1 MIADVFWSL
10 AYSSLRCIF
19 QFLVLVLRG
28 DRSTQIEV
36 LVLRH
41 QVAVLRRQVHRPD
54 FQHADRV
61 LLSALSRALRRS
73 SWDAF
78 LVTPATLLRWHRNLI
93 ARRWS
98 YPHRSPGRPAIPAN
112 LREAVCG
119 WPARIPAGAISAS
132 PGAARTWPSPLPH
145 NRAHHP
151 APCRPAIRTATD
163 GPSWRQFLTA
173 QAHGILAV
181 DFLHIDTILCKRIY
195 VFVGIEHATR
205 RVHLLG
211 LTQHPTGPWVTQQ
224 ARTLLMHLQAS
235 FRFLIRDRDAKYTA
249 SFDAVFT
256 SEGIQIV
263 KTPIQAPRAN
273 AICERWI
280 GTLRRECTDHLLIY
294 SERHLRQVLTEYLAH
309 YNQHRPHRA
318 LGRWPPQPPPASLPA
333 QRFRRQR
340 ILHGL
345 INEYKPAA

>member
-1 MIADVFWSL
+1 MFWSL

-41 QVAVLRRQVHRPD
+41 QVAVLRRQVRSTD
-54 FQHADRV
+54 LQHADRV
-61 LLSALSRALRRS
+61 LLAALSRVLPRS
-73 SWDAF
+73 SWGAF
-78 LVTPATLLRWHRNLI
+78 LVTPATLLRWHRNVI

-98 YPHRSPGRPAIPAN
+98 YLHRSPGRPAIPAN
-112 LREAVCG
+112 LRQAVLRL
-119 WPARIPAGAISAS
+119 ARENPRWGYQRIAGELLGLGHRLS
-132 PGAARTWPSPLPH
+132 PSTVRTILVHTGLP
-145 NRAHHP
+145 P
-151 APCRPAIRTATD
+151 APRRT

-173 QAHGILAV
+173 QARGILAV
-181 DFLHIDTILCKRIY
+181 DFLHIDTILCKR
-195 VFVGIEHATR
+195 
-205 RVHLLG
+205 
-211 LTQHPTGPWVTQQ
+211 
-224 ARTLLMHLQAS
+224 

-263 KTPIQAPRAN
+263 RTPIQAPRAN

-280 GTLRRECTDHLLIY
+280 GILRRECTDYLLIY

-318 LGRWPPQPPPASLPA
+318 LDRRPPQPPPASLPA
-333 QRFRRQR
+333 QRFRQR
-340 ILHGL
+340 RVLHGL
-345 INEYKPAA
+345 INEYKPVA

>member
-61 LLSALSRALRRS
+61 LLSALSRVLRRS

-78 LVTPATLLRWHRNLI
+78 LVTPATPLRWHRNLI

-112 LREAVCG
+112 LREAVLRL
-119 WPARIPAGAISAS
+119 ARENPRWGYQRIAGELLGLGHRLS
-132 PGAARTWPSPLPH
+132 PTTVRTILLHAGLP
-145 NRAHHP
+145 P
-151 APCRPAIRTATD
+151 APRRT

-173 QAHGILAV
+173 QGRLAA
-181 DFLHIDTILCKRIY
+181 FSQSTSCISTPSC
-195 VFVGIEHATR
+195 
-205 RVHLLG
+205 
-211 LTQHPTGPWVTQQ
+211 
-224 ARTLLMHLQAS
+224 AS
-235 FRFLIRDRDAKYTA
+235 GSTCL
-249 SFDAVFT
+249 SV
-256 SEGIQIV
+256 SS
-263 KTPIQAPRAN
+263 TP
-273 AICERWI
+273 
-280 GTLRRECTDHLLIY
+280 LDECTF
-294 SERHLRQVLTEYLAH
+294 LASPST
-309 YNQHRPHRA
+309 RP
-318 LGRWPPQPPPASLPA
+318 GR
-333 QRFRRQR
+333 
-340 ILHGL
+340 G
-345 INEYKPAA
+345 

>member
-1 MIADVFWSL
+1 MFWSL

-28 DRSTQIEV
+28 ERSTQIEV

-54 FQHADRV
+54 LQHADRV
-61 LLSALSRALRRS
+61 LLAALSRLLRRS
-73 SWDAF
+73 SWGAF

-98 YPHRSPGRPAIPAN
+98 YPHHSPGRPAIPAN
-112 LREAVCG
+112 LREAVLRL
-119 WPARIPAGAISAS
+119 ARENPRWGYQRIAGELLGLGHRLS
-132 PGAARTWPSPLPH
+132 PTTVRTILRQAGLP
-145 NRAHHP
+145 P
-151 APCRPAIRTATD
+151 APRRT

-318 LGRWPPQPPPASLPA
+318 LDRRPPQPPPASLPA
-333 QRFRRQR
+333 QRFRQR
-340 ILHGL
+340 KVLHGL